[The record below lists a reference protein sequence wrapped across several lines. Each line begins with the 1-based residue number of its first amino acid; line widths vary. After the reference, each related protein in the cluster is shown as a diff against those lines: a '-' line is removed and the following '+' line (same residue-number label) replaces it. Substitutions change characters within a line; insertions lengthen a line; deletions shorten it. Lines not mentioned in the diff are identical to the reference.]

1 MARQER
7 AIRTR
12 RVILEAAGAV
22 FDEHGYTATT
32 ISMVLERAAVTKGA
46 LYFHFPSKESL
57 AQAVLDEQI
66 SFGAVPA
73 QPCKLQELVDM
84 TFVFGQRLRRNSLL
98 KGSVRL
104 AVDQNAPAGVDHS
117 GPFRQWADR
126 LVGVL
131 EQARTQGEL
140 LPTVQP
146 RRTVELLV
154 GAFAGVQLMS
164 RALTDREDLA
174 ERISVL
180 WGHLLPGIAVPGLLT
195 GIDREPDRGVR
206 VLAVLDETGFGESGV
221 DRAAGEQIAVGHR

>member
-12 RVILEAAGAV
+12 KVILEAAGAV

-32 ISMVLERAAVTKGA
+32 IAMVLDRAAVTKGA

-57 AQAVLDEQI
+57 AQAVLDEQL
-66 SFGAVPA
+66 SLGAVPP
-73 QPCKLQELVDM
+73 QPCKLQELVDI
-84 TFVFGQRLRRNSLL
+84 TFVFGQRLLSNSLL

-104 AVDQNAPAGVDHS
+104 AVDQCAPPGVDHS
-117 GPFRQWADR
+117 GPFRQWADH
-126 LVGVL
+126 LVVIL
-131 EQARTQGEL
+131 ERAREQGEL

-146 RRTVELLV
+146 RQTVEMLV
-154 GAFAGVQLMS
+154 GAFAGIQLMS
-164 RALTDREDLA
+164 RALNDRNDLA

-180 WGHLLPGIAVPGLLT
+180 WGHLLPSIALPGLLT

-206 VLAVLDETGFGESGV
+206 VLAALE
-221 DRAAGEQIAVGHR
+221 AADVEPVAMDLSAR